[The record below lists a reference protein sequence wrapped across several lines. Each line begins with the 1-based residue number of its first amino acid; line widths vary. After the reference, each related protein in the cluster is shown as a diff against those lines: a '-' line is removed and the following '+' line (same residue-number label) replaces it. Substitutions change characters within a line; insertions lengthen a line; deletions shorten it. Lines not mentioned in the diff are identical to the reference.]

1 MKRLITIVILLVL
14 VLTEGHAVLK
24 ERDLEQTLEILR
36 TELTDYHRQ
45 LTTSSQAVLL
55 PRPAG

>member
-45 LTTSSQAVLL
+45 LTTSSQE
-55 PRPAG
+55 RKQ